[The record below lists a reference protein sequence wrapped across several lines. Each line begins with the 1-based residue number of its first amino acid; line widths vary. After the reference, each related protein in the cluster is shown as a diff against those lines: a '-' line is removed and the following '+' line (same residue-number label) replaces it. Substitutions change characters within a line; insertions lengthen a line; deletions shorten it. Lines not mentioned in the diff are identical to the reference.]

1 MLLLKKPEDSFIL
14 PVDPP
19 PVALWRRIRPQDYV
33 YILLPLGAFILW
45 LFSLHLFNVRQM
57 NDLGLISVMPPS
69 SIIALAILT
78 ISFCFTLQDAR
89 LRWPLLLLHIALLIL
104 MLYGVTALVEDAP
117 RFGTVYKHIGYTEYI
132 MRNGSVNP
140 NLDIYFGWPTFFI
153 LGALFT
159 KVAGFHDAVSFVAWA
174 PVFLNLLYFGPLSL
188 ILRAMTRNR
197 RVIWFATW
205 IFFLVNWIGQDY
217 YSPQGMN
224 IFLYLIIIA
233 IVLKWFKVAPK
244 ELGEQDRVTSTAQ
257 EEYKQKKWWGRGWR
271 KIHELLEVSDT
282 LITPTTPWQRF
293 GLLVILFGVFAFD
306 ISSHPL
312 TPFFVLAAVTLL
324 VFFRRVRPFWL
335 PFPMWI
341 MTVWWIL
348 VMGQAFLAGH
358 SGMVIGSFG
367 LLDSAVALNVTN
379 RVVGSP
385 EHVFITKICLVM
397 TALFWGLAF
406 FGALR
411 RLLHGYRDLT
421 VILLAIAP
429 FPLLVAQ
436 SYGGE
441 MLFRIYLVSLPFM
454 AFFTATLFFEPVPRL
469 PKRWLEA
476 RSARWVR
483 AGSARWLT
491 VGLVLLNLLLL
502 GLFLFA
508 RYGNERNDYVSMSE
522 VNAIRTL
529 YHVAPH
535 GSILI
540 RGWEGG
546 PWLFQDFENY
556 DYYSLD
562 DDALTVNIETNN
574 YQALAQYVKQHRPPA
589 AYMVFMRTTQSS
601 FASTSGL
608 PPDRL
613 NQVEHE
619 LLDSGDCKLVFKNK
633 DAEIIQ
639 FIY

>member
-1 MLLLKKPEDSFIL
+1 MLLLKPPEDSLIL

-19 PVALWRRIRPQDYV
+19 PVKIWQRIRPQDYV
-33 YILLPLGAFILW
+33 STLLPLGAFILW
-45 LFSLHLFNVRQM
+45 LFSLHLFNMHQM

-69 SIIALAILT
+69 SIIALAILS
-78 ISFCFTLQDAR
+78 ISFCLTLQDRR
-89 LRWPLLLLHIALLIL
+89 LRWQLLLLHVVLLIF

-117 RFGTVYKHIGYTEYI
+117 RFSTVYKHVGYTDYI

-159 KVAGFHDAVSFVAWA
+159 KVAGFHDPLSFVAWA

-188 ILRAMTRNR
+188 ILSSMTRNR

-224 IFLYLIIIA
+224 IFLYLVIIA
-233 IVLKWFKVAPK
+233 ILLKWFKVRPK
-244 ELGEQDRVTSTAQ
+244 ELAEPDRVASKELVA
-257 EEYKQKKWWGRGWR
+257 YKQEGLWKRGWR
-271 KIHELLEVSDT
+271 MIRGLFEVSDT
-282 LITPTTPWQRF
+282 LITPTTFWQRA
-293 GLLVILFGVFAFD
+293 GLLLIMFGVFAFD

-312 TPFFVLAAVTLL
+312 TPFFVLAGVTLL
-324 VFFRRVRPFWL
+324 VLFRRIGPFWL

-348 VMGQAFLAGH
+348 VMGNAFLSGH
-358 SGMVIGSFG
+358 SGMVLGSFG
-367 LLDSAVALNVTN
+367 LLDNAVALNVTN

-385 EHVFITKICLVM
+385 DHVLITKICLVM

-406 FGALR
+406 LGALR

-421 VILLAIAP
+421 IILLAIAP

-441 MLFRIYLVSLPFM
+441 MLFRIYLIALPFM
-454 AFFTATLFFEPVPRL
+454 AFFMATLFFEPVPRL
-469 PKRWLEA
+469 PVRWLKT
-476 RSARWVR
+476 R
-483 AGSARWLT
+483 AGRWFNAKAGRWLT
-491 VGLVLLNLLLL
+491 TGLIVVNLLFL

-508 RYGNERNDYVSMSE
+508 RYGNERNDYVTMAE

-529 YHVAPH
+529 YTMAPH
-535 GSILI
+535 GSILM

-574 YQALAQYVKQHRPPA
+574 YQALDQYVKQHKPPA
-589 AYMVFMRTTQSS
+589 AYMVFMRTTQAS

-613 NQVEHE
+613 NRIEHE